1 MSAATAKGAVRFR
14 ARRSLLF
21 HRELHELAFR
31 HADREGRTVNGG
43 DKMCPRAASGVLQ
56 MARVY

>member
-21 HRELHELAFR
+21 HPELHELPFR

-43 DKMCPRAASGVLQ
+43 DKMCPRAASGVL
-56 MARVY
+56 